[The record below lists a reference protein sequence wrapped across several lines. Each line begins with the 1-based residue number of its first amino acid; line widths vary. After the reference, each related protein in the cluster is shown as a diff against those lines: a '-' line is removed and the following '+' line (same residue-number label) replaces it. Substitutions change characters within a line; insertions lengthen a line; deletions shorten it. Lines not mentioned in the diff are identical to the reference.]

1 MVIRVRTDGSSIGN
15 PGAGWWWAIIDT
27 GDEEKILVGHED
39 KTTNNRMELYA
50 VIAALA
56 YLAGLHIEDIEK
68 SSRGGE
74 VGLFA
79 REGSDDELVADQ
91 VIVYTDSMY
100 VQKGIT
106 QWMSRWIERQRRLSR
121 GGKRVKNADLWQKL
135 HYLLWYFS
143 EIDWQRVRWHA
154 GDLMNERVDTLAR
167 QAAIKK

>member
-1 MVIRVRTDGSSIGN
+1 
-15 PGAGWWWAIIDT
+15 
-27 GDEEKILVGHED
+27 
-39 KTTNNRMELYA
+39 MELYA

-135 HYLLWYFS
+135 HYLL
-143 EIDWQRVRWHA
+143 
-154 GDLMNERVDTLAR
+154 
-167 QAAIKK
+167 